1 MKRSTAIPSRCAL
14 ASAVALSVGVSSP
27 VFSQVLEEVVV
38 TAQKRSQSLQD
49 VPIALSAFNATFLQT
64 TGVQNLGGLEQF
76 TPGLDIEALSVTQP
90 TYKIRGIGSGGLS
103 IGTDPAVGIYT
114 DGIYVGRSASSNV
127 EFSDI
132 ERVEVL
138 KGPQGTLFG
147 RNAAAGAIQIITQK
161 PVQETEGS
169 VRVRY
174 GNYDKML
181 GEAIYNTPLI
191 DDELAAR
198 FNVIANSRDGYIDN
212 ALNGND
218 LGDEHYYAGRAS
230 FLWTPQSE
238 TSVRLSF
245 DYNRLDQDAP
255 VAIGLN
261 PDLSP
266 TGTPGG
272 QLGDVDVFGK
282 VANDVIKGEE
292 KRKMYAYSLEMDHE
306 FEAATMTYIASY
318 RHFDSNARQDEDG
331 LGSLDYQPPV
341 EYLYLDT
348 NNIEHN
354 SQFYTELRFAGE
366 TGDLTW
372 VGGVSFYDESG
383 KQSAEVTANVG
394 SLVRNLTSDPVNDV
408 YTTPDNAT
416 CLSLSA
422 LALGGTAYPCSAF
435 DTETMNN
442 EAKTKSYAAFGD
454 VTWQINNMVSLTA
467 GARLTYD
474 DKKFGWYNPP
484 NSLTGNSAQDVIFP
498 VDSPQSAL
506 AKTRWYRQKG
516 SWDNFDPRVVLNV
529 YPMEDVMLWASYANG
544 YTAGGFNSLQVGSEF
559 DPEEVDNYEIGIK
572 SEFLDSTVR
581 VNASVYHF
589 IYSDKQDIIQI
600 DTGGAVRQFSTS
612 TGDAQGTGFDSE
624 FLWLPVDN
632 LQLAM
637 NYGYL
642 DAQWTDRELEGYY
655 NGCGVGVPRTA
666 GNLDGEQL
674 DGPKQRVAL
683 SADYDLQ
690 LGDRGTVLFHVDYS
704 LTSKVE
710 RNPASSDYCVNYETK
725 EDDYHLTNARIA
737 WEDTSAAWQ
746 VALWAENIFD
756 TEYVV
761 VYNAITADLG
771 SPYVRR
777 NLPRMYGL
785 EVIYKW

>member
-1 MKRSTAIPSRCAL
+1 MKLSTAYPQRRMRLVTLAL
-14 ASAVALSVGVSSP
+14 TTGLSLP
-27 VFSQVLEEVVV
+27 AMSQMLEEVVV

-49 VPIALSAFNATFLQT
+49 VPIAISAFNATFLET
-64 TGVQNLGGLEQF
+64 TGVQNLAGLEQF
-76 TPGLDIEALSVTQP
+76 TPGLDIAGLAVTQP

-147 RNAAAGAIQIITQK
+147 RNAAAGAIQVITNK
-161 PVQETEGS
+161 PVHETEGT
-169 VRVRY
+169 VRTRF

-191 DDELAAR
+191 EDELAAR
-198 FNVIANSRDGYIDN
+198 FNVIASSRDGYIDN
-212 ALNGND
+212 ALPGND
-218 LGDEHYYAGRAS
+218 LADEYYHAGRAS

-255 VAIGLN
+255 VAIGLYS
-261 PDLSP
+261 DLSP

-272 QLGDVDVFGK
+272 ALGDVDVFGE
-282 VANDVIKGEE
+282 VANDELQGEE
-292 KRKMYAYSLEMDHE
+292 RRKLYAYSLELDHE
-306 FEAATMTYIASY
+306 FDSTTMTYIASY
-318 RHFDSNARQDEDG
+318 RHFDANVREDEDG

-354 SQFYTELRFAGE
+354 SQFYSELRFAGE
-366 TGDLTW
+366 IDSFIW
-372 VGGVSFYDESG
+372 VGGLSYYHEDG
-383 KQSAEVTANVG
+383 KQTAEVTANVG
-394 SLVRNLTSDPVNDV
+394 SLVRNLTSDPA
-408 YTTPDNAT
+408 TGFFATPDNAT
-416 CLSLSA
+416 CLALSA
-422 LALGGTAYPCSAF
+422 IALGGTAFPCSAF

-442 EAKTKSYAAFGD
+442 EATTDSYAAFGD
-454 VTWQINNMVSLTA
+454 VTWQINDYVSLIA

-484 NSLTGNSAQDVIFP
+484 NSLTGNSNQDVIFP

-506 AKTRWYRQKG
+506 AKEGWYSQKG
-516 SWDNFDPRVVLNV
+516 SWDNFDPRVVLNLFPTEGV
-529 YPMEDVMLWASYANG
+529 LLWASYANG

-559 DPEEVDNYEIGIK
+559 EPEEVDNYELGIK
-572 SEFLDSTVR
+572 SELFDSTVR
-581 VNASVYHF
+581 INASVYHF
-589 IYSDKQDIIQI
+589 IYSDKQDIVQV
-600 DTGGAVRQFSTS
+600 DTGGAVRVFSTT
-612 TGDAQGTGFDSE
+612 TGDAEGTGFDSE
-624 FLWLPVDN
+624 FLWLPTDN

-642 DAQWTDRELEGYY
+642 DAQWTDRELSGFYD
-655 NGCGVGVPRTA
+655 GCGAGRIP
-666 GNLDGEQL
+666 GNLDGEPL
-674 DGPKQRVAL
+674 DGPKQRVTL
-683 SADYDLQ
+683 MADYDLD
-690 LGDRGTVLFHVDYS
+690 LGGNGTVFFHLDHSV
-704 LTSKVE
+704 TAKKE
-710 RNPASSDYCVNYETK
+710 RNSASDDYCVDYESK
-725 EDDYHLTNARIA
+725 DDDYELTNARIA
-737 WEDTSAAWQ
+737 WEDSAQVWQ
-746 VALWAENIFD
+746 VALWAENLFD
-756 TEYVV
+756 TEYIVSF
-761 VYNAITADLG
+761 NSISADLG
-771 SPYVRR
+771 SLYVRR
-777 NLPRMYGL
+777 NFPRMYGM

>member
-1 MKRSTAIPSRCAL
+1 MESLTAYPPRYMRLSIL
-14 ASAVALSVGVSSP
+14 ALSLGATVP
-27 VFSQVLEEVVV
+27 ATAQMLEEVVV

-76 TPGLDIEALSVTQP
+76 TPGLDIESLSVTQP

-147 RNAAAGAIQIITQK
+147 RNAAAGAIQIITKK

-169 VRVRY
+169 VRTRF

-181 GEAIYNTPLI
+181 GEAIFNTPII

-198 FNVIANSRDGYIDN
+198 FNVIASSRDGYIDN
-212 ALNGND
+212 ALSGND
-218 LGDEHYYAGRAS
+218 LGDENYHAGRAS

-245 DYNRLDQDAP
+245 DYNRLDQDPP

-272 QLGDVDVFGK
+272 QIGDVDVFGK

-292 KRKMYAYSLEMDHE
+292 KRKLYAYSLEMDHE
-306 FEAATMTYIASY
+306 FDSVTMTYIASY

-331 LGSLDYQPPV
+331 LGSLDYQPPI

-354 SQFYTELRFAGE
+354 SQFYSELRFAGE
-366 TGDLTW
+366 TDSLTW
-372 VGGVSFYDESG
+372 VGGVSFYDENG
-383 KQSAEVTANVG
+383 KQSAEVTSNVG
-394 SLVRNLTSDPVNDV
+394 SLVRNAFSDPV
-408 YTTPDNAT
+408 TGTFATPDDAA
-416 CLSLSA
+416 CRAASA
-422 LALGGTAYPCSAF
+422 AVLGGTPFPCSQF

-454 VTWQINNMVSLTA
+454 VTWQINDYVSLTG

-484 NSLTGNSAQDVIFP
+484 NSLTGDSAQDVIFP
-498 VDSPQSAL
+498 VDSGESEL
-506 AKTRWYRQKG
+506 AKMGWYEQKG

-529 YPMEDVMLWASYANG
+529 YPTEGVMLWASYANG

-559 DPEEVDNYEIGIK
+559 DPEEVDNYEIGVK
-572 SEFLDSTVR
+572 SEFLDNTVR

-600 DTGGAVRQFSTS
+600 DTGGAVRQFATS
-612 TGDAQGTGFDSE
+612 TGDAEGTGFESE
-624 FLWLPVDN
+624 FLWLPLEN

-655 NGCGVGVPRTA
+655 NGCGVARTS

-674 DGPKQRVAL
+674 DGPKQRVSL

-690 LGDRGTVLFHVDYS
+690 LGDNGTILFHADYS
-704 LTSKVE
+704 LTSKQE
-710 RNPASSDYCVNYETK
+710 RNPASSDYCDNYESK
-725 EDDYHLTNARIA
+725 EDDFHLTNARIA

-746 VALWAENIFD
+746 VALWAENVFD

-761 VYNAITADLG
+761 VYNGITSDLG

-777 NLPRMYGL
+777 NFPRMYGL
-785 EVIYKW
+785 EVIYSW

>member
-1 MKRSTAIPSRCAL
+1 M
-14 ASAVALSVGVSSP
+14 
-27 VFSQVLEEVVV
+27 SQMLEEVVV

-49 VPIALSAFNATFLQT
+49 VPIAISAFNATFLET
-64 TGVQNLGGLEQF
+64 TGVQNLSGLQQF
-76 TPGLDIEALSVTQP
+76 TPGLDIESLSVTQP
-90 TYKIRGIGSGGLS
+90 TFRIRGIGSGGLS
-103 IGTDPAVGIYT
+103 IGTDPAVGIYN

-147 RNAAAGAIQIITQK
+147 RNAAAGAIQIITNK
-161 PVQETEGS
+161 PVQETEGT
-169 VRVRY
+169 VRLRA
-174 GNYDKML
+174 GNYDKYL
-181 GEAIYNTPLI
+181 AEAIYNTPLI
-191 DDELAAR
+191 EDELAVR
-198 FNVIANSRDGYIDN
+198 FNLIKSGRDGYIDN

-218 LGDEHYYAGRAS
+218 LGNEDYYAGRAS

-245 DYNRLDQDAP
+245 DYNRLDQNPP

-261 PDLSP
+261 PPLSP
-266 TGTPGG
+266 TGSEGG
-272 QLGDVDVFGK
+272 AIGDVDVFSE

-292 KRKMYAYSLEMDHE
+292 KRKLYAYSLELDHE
-306 FEAATMTYIASY
+306 FENTTMTYIASY
-318 RHFDSNARQDEDG
+318 RHFDTNARQDEDG
-331 LGSLDYQPPV
+331 LGSLDYQPPI

-354 SQFYTELRFAGE
+354 SQFYTELRFAGQ
-366 TGDLTW
+366 TDSLIW
-372 VGGVSFYDESG
+372 VGGLSYYHEDG

-394 SLVRNLTSDPVNDV
+394 SLVRNLTSDPASGMF
-408 YTTPDNAT
+408 TTPDNMT
-416 CLSLSA
+416 CLLLSEA
-422 LALGGTAYPCSAF
+422 ALGGTAYPCSAF

-442 EAKTKSYAAFGD
+442 EAETNSYAAFGD
-454 VTWQINNMVSLTA
+454 VTWQINDYVSLTG
-467 GARLTYD
+467 GARITYD
-474 DKKFGWYNPP
+474 DKQFGWDNPP

-498 VDSPQSAL
+498 VDSPEADL
-506 AKTRWYRQKG
+506 AKMGWYRQKG

-529 YPMEDVMLWASYANG
+529 FPTEGVMLWASYANG

-572 SEFLDSTVR
+572 SEFFDNTVR

-589 IYSDKQDIIQI
+589 IYKDKQDIVQT
-600 DTGGAVRQFSTS
+600 DTGGTVPVFTTT
-612 TGDAQGTGFDSE
+612 TGDAEGTGFESE
-624 FLWLPVDN
+624 FLWLPMDN

-642 DAQWTDRELEGYY
+642 DAQWTGRETPGFY
-655 NGCGVGVPRTA
+655 NGCGAARIEGD
-666 GNLDGEQL
+666 LDGESL

-683 SADYDLQ
+683 MADYDWQ
-690 LGDRGTVLFHVDYS
+690 LGDYGTVLLHADYS
-704 LTSKVE
+704 WTSKKE
-710 RNPASSDYCVNYETK
+710 RNPAADDFCDNYESK
-725 EDDYHLTNARIA
+725 DDDFELVNARIA
-737 WEDTSAAWQ
+737 WQDTTQAWQ
-746 VALWAENIFD
+746 VAVWAENLLD
-756 TEYVV
+756 TDYVV
-761 VYNAITADLG
+761 TYNGITSDLN

-777 NLPRMYGL
+777 NFPRMYGM

>member
-1 MKRSTAIPSRCAL
+1 MKFSSAYAQRYSYLCAIAL
-14 ASAVALSVGVSSP
+14 LLIGMSSP
-27 VFSQVLEEVVV
+27 AMSQMLEEVVV

-49 VPIALSAFNATFLQT
+49 VPIALSAFNATFLET
-64 TGVQNLGGLEQF
+64 TGVQNLGGLQQF
-76 TPGLDIEALSVTQP
+76 TPGLDIEGLGVTQP
-90 TYKIRGIGSGGLS
+90 IYKIRGIGSDGLS
-103 IGTDPAVGIYT
+103 IGIDPAVGIYT

-161 PVQETEGS
+161 PIQETEGS
-169 VRVRY
+169 VRLRA

-181 GEAIYNTPLI
+181 AEAIYNTPLI

-198 FNVIANSRDGYIDN
+198 FNLIKSSRDGYIDN
-212 ALNGND
+212 ALSGND
-218 LGDEHYYAGRAS
+218 LGDEDYYAGRAS

-245 DYNRLDQDAP
+245 DYNRLDQDP
-255 VAIGLN
+255 PFAIGLN
-261 PDLSP
+261 SDFSP
-266 TGTPGG
+266 TGTTGG
-272 QLGDVDVFGK
+272 EIGDVDVFGE

-292 KRKMYAYSLEMDHE
+292 KRKLYAYSLELDHE
-306 FEAATMTYIASY
+306 FDSATMTYIASY
-318 RHFDSNARQDEDG
+318 RHFDANVRQDEDG
-331 LGSLDYQPPV
+331 LGSLDYQPPI

-366 TGDLTW
+366 TDSLVW
-372 VGGVSFYDESG
+372 VGGLSFYSEDG

-394 SLVRNLTSDPVNDV
+394 SLIRNLTSDPASGVFA
-408 YTTPDNAT
+408 TPDNAT

-422 LALGGTAYPCSAF
+422 LALGGTAFPCSAF

-442 EAKTKSYAAFGD
+442 EATTKSYAAFGD
-454 VTWQINNMVSLTA
+454 VTWQINDYVSLTG
-467 GARLTYD
+467 GARITYD
-474 DKKFGWYNPP
+474 DKKFGWDNPP
-484 NSLTGNSAQDVIFP
+484 NSLTGDSAQDVIFP
-498 VDSPQSAL
+498 VDSPESAL
-506 AKTRWYRQKG
+506 AKEGWYRQKG

-529 YPMEDVMLWASYANG
+529 FPADGVMLWASYTNG
-544 YTAGGFNSLQVGSEF
+544 YTAGGFNSLQVGPEF

-572 SEFLDSTVR
+572 SEFFDNTVR
-581 VNASVYHF
+581 VNASVYHY
-589 IYSDKQDIIQI
+589 IYSDKQDIIQV
-600 DTGGAVRQFSTS
+600 DNGGAVNVFVTT
-612 TGDAQGTGFDSE
+612 TGDAEGTGFESE
-624 FLWLPVDN
+624 FLWLPMDN

-642 DAQWTDRELEGYY
+642 DAQWTDRELQGYY
-655 NGCGVGVPRTA
+655 DGCGAPRVD

-674 DGPKQRVAL
+674 DGPKQRLAL
-683 SADYDLQ
+683 MADYDLQ
-690 LGDRGTVLFHVDYS
+690 LGGNGAVLFHIDYS
-704 LTSKVE
+704 LTSKKE
-710 RNPASSDYCVNYETK
+710 RNPASDDFCTEYESK
-725 EDDYHLTNARIA
+725 DDDFHLTNARIA
-737 WEDTSAAWQ
+737 WEDTTQSWQ
-746 VALWAENIFD
+746 VALWAENLFD
-756 TEYVV
+756 TEYIVS
-761 VYNAITADLG
+761 YNAISSDLG

-777 NLPRMYGL
+777 NFPRMYGM